1 MLETTSQMNNPIAT
15 PFSHPIYVMTK
26 PVGASCNLR
35 CSYCYYLEKK
45 GLYPSVAS
53 QKMSDETLELFIQQY
68 IESQTMQDV
77 LFTWHGG
84 EPLLRPLSFYKKVV
98 RLQQRYARGRHIDN
112 CLQTNGTLLTDE
124 WCEFLHNQ
132 GWLVGISI
140 DGTEEL
146 HNENRLSVQGK
157 PTYWQV
163 MRGIRLLEKHRVE
176 WNAMAVVN
184 EQNVKRPLEF
194 YRFFKSIRCHYI
206 QFTPL
211 VEQDRRISA
220 ADWGNFLCTLFDEW
234 VKEDV
239 GEYFV
244 QLFDATLANWCGV
257 APGVCSMAETCGHA
271 GVMEYNGDLYSCDHF
286 VYPQNKLG
294 NIHQQ
299 TITEM
304 MYSPRQLQFGS
315 MKRDALPQQCLRC
328 EYLFACHGEC
338 PKNRIA
344 LSKDGEKGLNH
355 LCEGYH
361 RFFSHVAPYM
371 DFMKSEL
378 QAGRAPANVMQ
389 QEF

>member
-220 ADWGNFLCTLFDEW
+220 EDWGNFLCTLFDEW

>member
-286 VYPQNKLG
+286 VYPQYKLG

-389 QEF
+389 QGF

>member
-286 VYPQNKLG
+286 VYPQYKLG